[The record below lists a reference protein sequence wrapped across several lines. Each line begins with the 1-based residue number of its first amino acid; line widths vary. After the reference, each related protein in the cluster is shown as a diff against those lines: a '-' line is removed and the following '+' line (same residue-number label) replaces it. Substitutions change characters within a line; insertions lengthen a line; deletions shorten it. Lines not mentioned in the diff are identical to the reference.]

1 MPQNLNA
8 LIRYKTIDRCLQN
21 RFRPCTIAVMIENC
35 SEALGEAR
43 GVYRTVSERTI
54 RDDLRVMKSDSLGFE
69 APIKVKDGVYFYDD
83 PEYSIFNM
91 PIREKDALEKVFNL
105 LIENRNVIGRTRVDY
120 AIIEIGEI
128 IGKAVPQQIIEEY
141 QQDIG
146 SRRFSFAIPSKE
158 QREREVPKKTK
169 EEINK
174 EKIDSAIA
182 FNKRAIKEH
191 IQEVHEGRV
200 SYQNKINEL
209 GIAWLYH
216 WSRLKNILPG

>member
-83 PEYSIFNM
+83 PEYSIFNV
-91 PIREKDALEKVFNL
+91 PIREKDALEKVL
-105 LIENRNVIGRTRVDY
+105 KVLIENRKQIGYDVAVD
-120 AIIEIGEI
+120 AIMEI
-128 IGKAVPQQIIEEY
+128 
-141 QQDIG
+141 
-146 SRRFSFAIPSKE
+146 SKLR
-158 QREREVPKKTK
+158 QVEVPKEIL
-169 EEINK
+169 EEIKHYIANK
-174 EKIDSAIA
+174 PRSNVMMSYGKEAMEA
-182 FNKRAIKEH
+182 MRKREEIRQRVLRNDENLDENILLNREPIERYRIKSEPGYDW
-191 IQEVHEGRV
+191 V
-200 SYQNKINEL
+200 
-209 GIAWLYH
+209 YH
-216 WSRLKNILPG
+216 WFLLEEVIPNAIRG

>member
-1 MPQNLNA
+1 M
-8 LIRYKTIDRCLQN
+8 
-21 RFRPCTIAVMIENC
+21 MIENC

-105 LIENRNVIGRTRVDY
+105 LIENRNVIGRTMVDH

-128 IGKAVPQQIIEEY
+128 IGKAVPQQIIEEH
-141 QQDIG
+141 QQDIA
-146 SRRFSFAIPSKE
+146 SIRFSFAIPSKE
-158 QREREVPKKTK
+158 QREKEVPKKTK
-169 EEINK
+169 DQI
-174 EKIDSAIA
+174 
-182 FNKRAIKEH
+182 R
-191 IQEVHEGRV
+191 
-200 SYQNKINEL
+200 
-209 GIAWLYH
+209 
-216 WSRLKNILPG
+216 